1 VRLDVEGHPR
11 GLGVWPRVWER
22 AGVGVGGAAAV
33 AGVNTGGDGV
43 AHLAGPYVRAERRDG
58 RPRQASTGSL
68 GYPLR
73 VGRSHEHT
81 PGGLAMLAV

>member
-33 AGVNTGGDGV
+33 AGVNSGGDGA
-43 AHLAGPYVRAERRDG
+43 AHLAGPYVRAERQAG
-58 RPRQASTGSL
+58 RPRQASTVRWG
-68 GYPLR
+68 
-73 VGRSHEHT
+73 T
-81 PGGLAMLAV
+81 P